1 MRDSN
6 CNILLSV
13 EMITYKHEDYI
24 KQAIE
29 GVLLQETN
37 FDFELIIA
45 DDCSPDDT
53 AKVVEDIIKNHPK
66 GYRIKYFRQ
75 ARNIGMNANADFAM
89 ANCKGKYIAIC
100 EGDDYWTDPLKLQKQ
115 INFLETNLDFGL
127 VHTDCEILNQS
138 TQKIESSR
146 KKIGVNEEHFKFLL
160 RGDYVIET
168 LTTCFRKDLYLKY
181 MEEIQPSSK
190 KWLMGDLPMWLYI
203 SQFSKIYYINEVTSV
218 YRVLEESASQSK
230 NINKLF
236 DFEDSITD
244 MKMFFLEKYA
254 KNETGIKSR
263 IHSFSLYRKL
273 VANIALKGSSI
284 QFLDLLFQFYA
295 KNKDLNLF
303 LGSFRQIFKKSGIL
317 K

>member
-1 MRDSN
+1 MN
-6 CNILLSV
+6 NETLLVSV
-13 EMITYKHEDYI
+13 VMITYGHEKFI
-24 KQAIE
+24 EQAIN
-29 GVLLQETN
+29 GVLMQECS
-37 FDFELIIA
+37 FDFELIVA
-45 DDCSPDDT
+45 NDCSPDNSDT
-53 AKVVEDIIKNHPK
+53 IIQSIIDNHPK
-66 GYRIKYFRQ
+66 GSKLKYVRHNK
-75 ARNIGMNANADFAM
+75 NIGMNANADFAM